1 MSKIEVQGTIIN
13 ILSLNN
19 ADYISLT
26 NMVSNQED
34 GSKLIEKWLTNKNT
48 IEFLG
53 IWEQLNNKDF
63 NTPEFGGIM
72 SEAGTNRFYMSV
84 KQWVARTTAIGITAR
99 AGSQGGTFAHR
110 DIAFN
115 FGLYISPIFNLIL
128 IKEFQR
134 LKEIESNQ
142 YGVEW
147 NFKRVLS
154 KANYQIHTNAVKNY
168 IIPKAGYAQ
177 AKEWLLYADEADML
191 NIALFGTTAKQWRDA
206 NPERVLNG
214 ENIRD
219 MASINEL
226 AILSN
231 LESLNS
237 ILIKNG
243 LSKKDRFKI
252 LRETVV
258 DQKKTLDGIDMV
270 KTLKKENSSTFID
283 YQKKSNSQSDTTFYI
298 HLKGLL
304 KVPPPK
310 KGGNKEN

>member
-1 MSKIEVQGTIIN
+1 MSKIKVQGTEIT
-13 ILSLNN
+13 ILTLNN
-19 ADYISLT
+19 SDYISLT
-26 NMVSNQED
+26 NMVANQEE

-53 IWEQLNNKDF
+53 IWEQLNNKEF
-63 NTPEFGGIM
+63 NSPEFGGIM

-84 KQWVARTTAIGITAR
+84 KQWVTRTNAVGITAR
-99 AGSQGGTFAHR
+99 TGSQGGTYAHR

-142 YGVEW
+142 YGLEW

-154 KANYQIHTNAVKNY
+154 KANYHIHTNAVKNY
-168 IIPKAGYAQ
+168 IIPKAGYTQ
-177 AKEWLLYADEADML
+177 AKEWLLYADEADLL

-206 NPERVLNG
+206 NPSRVLNG

-243 LSKKDRFKI
+243 LPKKDRFKI
-252 LRETVV
+252 LRETVI
-258 DQKKTLDGIDMV
+258 DQKKTLDSIDMV
-270 KTLKKENSSTFID
+270 KSIKKESHSTFID
-283 YQKKSNSQSDTTFYI
+283 HQQKASEDSSFDQK
-298 HLKGLL
+298 LKGLL
-304 KVPPPK
+304 SVPPPK
-310 KGGNKEN
+310 KDK

>member
-13 ILSLNN
+13 ILNLNN

-53 IWEQLNNKDF
+53 IWEQLNSKTF

-72 SEAGTNRFYMSV
+72 NEAGTNRFYMSV
-84 KQWVARTTAIGITAR
+84 KQWVARTNAIGITAR

-206 NPERVLNG
+206 NPQRVLNG

-243 LSKKDRFKI
+243 LAKKDRFKI

-270 KTLKKENSSTFID
+270 KSLKKENHSTFID
-283 YQKKSNSQSDTTFYI
+283 YQKKNSSQSDSSFDT

-304 KVPPPK
+304 NVPPPK
-310 KGGNKEN
+310 KDKK

>member
-1 MSKIEVQGTIIN
+1 MSKIKVQGTEIN
-13 ILSLNN
+13 IISLQEG
-19 ADYISLT
+19 DFISLT
-26 NMVSNQED
+26 NMVANQED

-53 IWEQLNNKDF
+53 IWEQLNNKSF
-63 NTPEFGGIM
+63 NSPEFGGIM
-72 SEAGTNRFYMSV
+72 NEAGTNRFYMSV
-84 KQWVARTTAIGITAR
+84 KQWVSRTNAIGITAR
-99 AGSQGGTFAHR
+99 TGSQGGTYAHR

-115 FGLYISPIFNLIL
+115 FGLYISPVFNLIL

-142 YGVEW
+142 YGIEW
-147 NFKRVLS
+147 NVKRVLS

-168 IIPKAGYAQ
+168 IVPKAGYAQ
-177 AKEWLLYADEADML
+177 AKEWLLYADEADLL
-191 NIALFGTTAKQWRDA
+191 NIVLFGCTAKQWRDS
-206 NPERVLNG
+206 NPQRVLNG

-243 LSKKDRFKI
+243 LPKRDRFKI
-252 LRETVV
+252 LKETVI
-258 DQKKTLDGIDMV
+258 DQKRTLDSMDIV
-270 KTLKKENSSTFID
+270 KTIKKE
-283 YQKKSNSQSDTTFYI
+283 SDTTFI
-298 HLKGLL
+298 DHQKNNTENSTFDQKLKGLL
-304 KVPPPK
+304 NVPPPK
-310 KGGNKEN
+310 KDK